1 MTNNI
6 LIVGKPNVGKS
17 SLFNALVKKSLAL
30 VNNTPRYTRDI
41 KKKQFVLSGQDI
53 TLIDS
58 PGLFE
63 PKDEIEEKIIKYT
76 TDQISKSDLILLVFN
91 AKEQLTTDDH
101 KLVSLIRRCEKK
113 RIIVLNKT
121 EGNYNS
127 DIINDIEKLG
137 FGLPILISSAH
148 MKSIDIL
155 EERILQNLKLKKNTK
170 EFSRDISER
179 LSIAIVGKTN
189 SGKST
194 LMNSLSGQDVSITGN
209 KPYLTRDA
217 VEVTIERKKLNFK
230 IIDTAGFSK
239 DLSGSK
245 KLNKDFIDQTK
256 KKIRLSQMILIVM
269 DIDDYFERL
278 HSRIIRL
285 VYDENR
291 CMLLVI
297 NKTDKYK
304 RISEESV
311 KKKIYDL
318 NPQINGLPIC
328 FVSAKKKVGISS
340 LFKLVI
346 SQSLIWKKRISTGK
360 LNTWMENIVK
370 KTPPPLHKGRSI
382 KFKYIT
388 QLNSAP
394 PKFNIYVNYTKAI
407 KPDYKRFLE
416 NNLRKNFNLNGLP
429 IKIIYKKSKN
439 PFSQK

>member
-6 LIVGKPNVGKS
+6 IIVGKPNVGKS
-17 SLFNALVKKSLAL
+17 SLFNALVKKNLAL
-30 VNNTPRYTRDI
+30 VDNTPRYTRDI
-41 KKKQFVLSGQDI
+41 KKKKFLLSDKEVI
-53 TLIDS
+53 LIDS

-63 PKDEIEEKIIKYT
+63 PKDKIEEKIIQYT

-91 AKEQLTTDDH
+91 AKEQLTNDDYR
-101 KLVSLIRRCEKK
+101 LISLIRRCEKK
-113 RIIVLNKT
+113 KIIVLNKT

-127 DIINDIEKLG
+127 DIIHDVEKLG

-155 EERILQNLKLKKNTK
+155 EEKILQNLRFKKNSK
-170 EFSRDISER
+170 ELSLDISEK

-194 LMNSLSGQDVSITGN
+194 LMNSISGQDVSITGN

-217 VEVTIERKKLNFK
+217 VEITIERKKLNFK

-245 KLNKDFIDQTK
+245 NLNKDFVDQTK

-285 VYDENR
+285 VYDEHR
-291 CMLLVI
+291 CMLIVV
-297 NKTDKYK
+297 NKIDKYK
-304 RISEESV
+304 KIYQESV
-311 KKKIYDL
+311 KKKLYDL

-328 FVSAKKKVGISS
+328 FISAKKKVGISS
-340 LFKLVI
+340 LFSVVF
-346 SQSLIWKKRISTGK
+346 SQNSVWRKRISTGK
-360 LNTWMENIVK
+360 LNTWMEKLVK

-388 QLNSAP
+388 QPNSAP
-394 PKFNIYVNYTKAI
+394 PKFNIYVNYTQAI
-407 KPDYKRFLE
+407 KSEYKRFIE
-416 NNLRKNFNLNGLP
+416 NNIRKNFDLNGLP

-439 PFSQK
+439 PFNQK

>member
-1 MTNNI
+1 MIIHQDIQGI
-6 LIVGKPNVGKS
+6 L
-17 SLFNALVKKSLAL
+17 
-30 VNNTPRYTRDI
+30 
-41 KKKQFVLSGQDI
+41 KKKKFLLSDKEVI
-53 TLIDS
+53 LIDS

-63 PKDEIEEKIIKYT
+63 PKDKIEEKIIQYT

-91 AKEQLTTDDH
+91 AKEQLTNDDH
-101 KLVSLIRRCEKK
+101 RLISLIRRCEKK
-113 RIIVLNKT
+113 KIIVLNKT

-127 DIINDIEKLG
+127 DIIRDVEKLG

-155 EERILQNLKLKKNTK
+155 EEKILQNLRFKKNSK
-170 EFSRDISER
+170 ELSLDISEK

-194 LMNSLSGQDVSITGN
+194 LMNSISGQDVSITGN

-217 VEVTIERKKLNFK
+217 VEITIERKKLNFK

-239 DLSGSK
+239 DISGSK
-245 KLNKDFIDQTK
+245 NLNKDFVDQTK

-291 CMLLVI
+291 CMLIVV
-297 NKTDKYK
+297 NKIDKYK
-304 RISEESV
+304 KIYQESV
-311 KKKIYDL
+311 KKKLYDL

-328 FVSAKKKVGISS
+328 FISAKKKVGISS
-340 LFKLVI
+340 LFSVVF
-346 SQSLIWKKRISTGK
+346 SQNSVWRKRISTGK
-360 LNTWMENIVK
+360 LNTWMEKLVK

-388 QLNSAP
+388 QPNSAP
-394 PKFNIYVNYTKAI
+394 PKFNIYANYTEAI
-407 KPDYKRFLE
+407 KSEYKRFLE
-416 NNLRKNFNLNGLP
+416 NNIRKNFNLNGLP

-439 PFSQK
+439 PFNQK

>member
-6 LIVGKPNVGKS
+6 IIVGKPNVGKS
-17 SLFNALVKKSLAL
+17 SLFNALVKKNLAL
-30 VNNTPRYTRDI
+30 VDNTPRYTRDI
-41 KKKQFVLSGQDI
+41 KKKNFVLFDQEV

-63 PKDEIEEKIIKYT
+63 PKDKIEEKIIRYT

-91 AKEQLTTDDH
+91 AKEELSNDDH
-101 KLVSLIRRCEKK
+101 RLVSLIRRCEKK
-113 RIIVLNKT
+113 KIIVLNKT
-121 EGNYNS
+121 EGNFNS
-127 DIINDIEKLG
+127 NIISDIEKFG

-155 EERILQNLKLKKNTK
+155 EEKILQNLELKKRIK
-170 EFSRDISER
+170 ESQSDISER
-179 LSIAIVGKTN
+179 VSIAIVGKTN

-194 LMNSLSGQDVSITGN
+194 LMNSISGQDVAITGN

-217 VEVTIERKKLNFK
+217 VEITIQRKKLNFK

-245 KLNKDFIDQTK
+245 KLNNHFIDQTK

-291 CMLLVI
+291 CMLIVI
-297 NKTDKYK
+297 NKIDKCKKIY
-304 RISEESV
+304 EEAV

-328 FVSAKKKVGISS
+328 FISAKKKLGITS
-340 LFKLVI
+340 LFKLAVD
-346 SQSLIWKKRISTGK
+346 QNLIWKKRISTGK
-360 LNTWMENIVK
+360 LNSWMGNIVK
-370 KTPPPLHKGRSI
+370 KNPPPLHKGRSI

-388 QLNSAP
+388 QTNSAP
-394 PKFNIYVNYTKAI
+394 PKFNIYANYTEAI

-416 NNLRKNFNLNGLP
+416 NNIRKNFNLNGLP

-439 PFSQK
+439 PFNQK

>member
-6 LIVGKPNVGKS
+6 IIVGKPNVGKS
-17 SLFNALVKKSLAL
+17 SLFNALVKKNLAL
-30 VNNTPRYTRDI
+30 VDNTPRYTRDI
-41 KKKQFVLSGQDI
+41 KKKKIVLSNHEV

-63 PKDEIEEKIIKYT
+63 PKDKIEKKIIEYT
-76 TDQISKSDLILLVFN
+76 TEQISKSDLILLVFN
-91 AKEQLTTDDH
+91 AKEELTNDDH
-101 KLVSLIRRCEKK
+101 RLVSLVRKCEKK
-113 RIIVLNKT
+113 KIIILNKT
-121 EGNYNS
+121 EGNYNCS
-127 DIINDIEKLG
+127 IISDIEKFG

-148 MKSIDIL
+148 MKSIDLL
-155 EERILQNLKLKKNTK
+155 EERILQNLKFNGKIKKLTP
-170 EFSRDISER
+170 DISER

-194 LMNSLSGQDVSITGN
+194 LMNSISGQDVSITGN

-217 VEVTIERKKLNFK
+217 VEIIIERKKLNFK

-239 DLSGSK
+239 DLSGTKRS
-245 KLNKDFIDQTK
+245 NKDFIDQTK
-256 KKIRLSQMILIVM
+256 KKIRLSQMVLIVM
-269 DIDDYFERL
+269 DIDDYYERL

-304 RISEESV
+304 NIHEESV

-318 NPQINGLPIC
+318 NPQISGLPVC
-328 FVSAKKKVGISS
+328 FISAQKKVGISS
-340 LFKLVI
+340 LFKL
-346 SQSLIWKKRISTGK
+346 LINQNLTWKKRISTGK
-360 LNTWMENIVK
+360 LNTWMGKIVK

-388 QLNSAP
+388 QSNSAP
-394 PKFNIYVNYTKAI
+394 PKFNIYVNYIEAI
-407 KPDYKRFLE
+407 KSDYKRFIE
-416 NNLRKNFNLNGLP
+416 NNIRKNFNLNGLP
-429 IKIIYKKSKN
+429 IKIIYRKSKN
-439 PFSQK
+439 PFNQR

>member
-17 SLFNALVKKSLAL
+17 SLFNALVKKNLAL

-41 KKKQFVLSGQDI
+41 KKKQFELSGHDI
-53 TLIDS
+53 TLIDT

-63 PKDEIEEKIIKYT
+63 PKDEIEEKIIQYT

-91 AKEQLTTDDH
+91 AKEQLTNDDH

-113 RIIVLNKT
+113 KIIVLNKT

-127 DIINDIEKLG
+127 DIIHDIEKLG

-194 LMNSLSGQDVSITGN
+194 LMNSISGQDVSITGN

-217 VEVTIERKKLNFK
+217 VEVTIETKKLNFK

-340 LFKLVI
+340 LFKQVI

-388 QLNSAP
+388 QSNSAP
-394 PKFNIYVNYTKAI
+394 PKFNIYVNYIKAI

-416 NNLRKNFNLNGLP
+416 NNVRKSFNLNGLP
-429 IKIIYKKSKN
+429 IKIVYKKSQN

>member
-6 LIVGKPNVGKS
+6 IIVGKPNVGKS
-17 SLFNALVKKSLAL
+17 SLFNALVKKNLAL

-41 KKKQFVLSGQDI
+41 KKKNFVLFDQEV

-63 PKDEIEEKIIKYT
+63 PKDKIEEKIIQYT
-76 TDQISKSDLILLVFN
+76 TDQIAKSDLILLVFN
-91 AKEQLTTDDH
+91 AKEELSNDDH
-101 KLVSLIRRCEKK
+101 RLVSLIRKCKK
-113 RIIVLNKT
+113 KKIIVLNKT

-127 DIINDIEKLG
+127 NIISDIEKFGL
-137 FGLPILISSAH
+137 GLPILISSAH
-148 MKSIDIL
+148 MQSIDLL
-155 EERILQNLKLKKNTK
+155 EEKILQSIKLKKNIK
-170 EFSRDISER
+170 GFSSDFSER

-194 LMNSLSGQDVSITGN
+194 LMNSISGQDVSITGN
-209 KPYLTRDA
+209 APYLTRDA
-217 VEVTIERKKLNFK
+217 VEITIERKKLNFK

-245 KLNKDFIDQTK
+245 QLNKDFIDQTK

-291 CMLLVI
+291 CMLIVI
-297 NKTDKYK
+297 NKIDKYK
-304 RISEESV
+304 KIYEESI

-318 NPQINGLPIC
+318 NPQIYGLPIC
-328 FVSAKKKVGISS
+328 FISAKKKEGISS
-340 LFKLVI
+340 LFKIVVNQNI
-346 SQSLIWKKRISTGK
+346 IWKKRISTGK
-360 LNTWMENIVK
+360 LNSWIGNLVK
-370 KTPPPLHKGRSI
+370 KTPPPLHKGRSV

-388 QLNSAP
+388 QTNSAP
-394 PKFNIYVNYTKAI
+394 PKFNVYVNYIEAI

-416 NNLRKNFNLNGLP
+416 NNIRKNFNLNGLP

-439 PFSQK
+439 PFNQK

>member
-1 MTNNI
+1 
-6 LIVGKPNVGKS
+6 
-17 SLFNALVKKSLAL
+17 
-30 VNNTPRYTRDI
+30 
-41 KKKQFVLSGQDI
+41 
-53 TLIDS
+53 
-58 PGLFE
+58 
-63 PKDEIEEKIIKYT
+63 
-76 TDQISKSDLILLVFN
+76 
-91 AKEQLTTDDH
+91 
-101 KLVSLIRRCEKK
+101 
-113 RIIVLNKT
+113 
-121 EGNYNS
+121 
-127 DIINDIEKLG
+127 
-137 FGLPILISSAH
+137 

-155 EERILQNLKLKKNTK
+155 EEKILQNLRFKKNSK
-170 EFSRDISER
+170 ELSSDISER

-194 LMNSLSGQDVSITGN
+194 LMNSISGQDVSVTGN

-217 VEVTIERKKLNFK
+217 VEITVEKKKLNFK

-245 KLNKDFIDQTK
+245 NLNKDFMDQTK

-291 CMLLVI
+291 CMLIVV

-304 RISEESV
+304 KIYEESV
-311 KKKIYDL
+311 KKKLYDL

-328 FVSAKKKVGISS
+328 FISAKKKVGISS
-340 LFKLVI
+340 LFKAVI
-346 SQSLIWKKRISTGK
+346 SQSLLWRKRISTGK
-360 LNTWMENIVK
+360 LNAWMEKLVK

-388 QLNSAP
+388 QPNSAP
-394 PKFNIYVNYTKAI
+394 PKFNIYVNYAEAI
-407 KPDYKRFLE
+407 KSEYKRFLE

-439 PFSQK
+439 PFNQK

>member
-6 LIVGKPNVGKS
+6 IIVGKPNVGKS
-17 SLFNALVKKSLAL
+17 SLFNALVKKNLAL
-30 VNNTPRYTRDI
+30 VDNTPRYTRDI
-41 KKKQFVLSGQDI
+41 KKKNFFLFDQEV

-63 PKDEIEEKIIKYT
+63 PKDKIEEKIIKYT
-76 TDQISKSDLILLVFN
+76 IDQISKSDLILLVFN
-91 AKEQLTTDDH
+91 AKEELSNDDYR
-101 KLVSLIRRCEKK
+101 LVSLIRKCEKK
-113 RIIVLNKT
+113 KMIILNKT
-121 EGNYNS
+121 EGNYNPE
-127 DIINDIEKLG
+127 IVRDIEKFG

-148 MKSIDIL
+148 MKSIHLL
-155 EERILQNLKLKKNTK
+155 EEKILQNLEYKKNMK
-170 EFSRDISER
+170 EFSTDISER

-194 LMNSLSGQDVSITGN
+194 LMNSISGQDVSITGS

-217 VEVTIERKKLNFK
+217 VEITIERKKLNFK

-245 KLNKDFIDQTK
+245 KLNKDFVDQTK

-304 RISEESV
+304 KIYEETV
-311 KKKIYDL
+311 KKKIYEL
-318 NPQINGLPIC
+318 NSQISGLPIC
-328 FVSAKKKVGISS
+328 FISAKKKVGISS
-340 LFKLVI
+340 LFREVMNQNLT
-346 SQSLIWKKRISTGK
+346 WRKRISTGK
-360 LNTWMENIVK
+360 LNSWMENLVK
-370 KTPPPLHKGRSI
+370 KNPPPLHKGRSI

-388 QLNSAP
+388 QTNSAP
-394 PKFNIYVNYTKAI
+394 PKFNIYVNYIVAI
-407 KPDYKRFLE
+407 KSDYKRFLE
-416 NNLRKNFNLNGLP
+416 NNIRKNFNLNGLP
-429 IKIIYKKSKN
+429 IKVIYKKSKN

>member
-1 MTNNI
+1 MNNNI
-6 LIVGKPNVGKS
+6 IIVGKPNVGKS
-17 SLFNALVKKSLAL
+17 SLFNALVKKNLAL

-41 KKKQFVLSGQDI
+41 KKKQYVLSDQEI

-91 AKEQLTTDDH
+91 AKEQLTNDDH
-101 KLVSLIRRCEKK
+101 KLVSLVRRCEKK
-113 RIIVLNKT
+113 KIVVLNKT
-121 EGNYNS
+121 EGNFDY
-127 DIINDIEKLG
+127 DIIRDIEKFG
-137 FGLPILISSAH
+137 FGPPILISSAH

-155 EERILQNLKLKKNTK
+155 EERILQNLNFKRNTK
-170 EFSRDISER
+170 EFFKDISER

-194 LMNSLSGQDVSITGN
+194 LMNSISGQDVSLTGN

-239 DLSGSK
+239 DLNGSK

-297 NKTDKYK
+297 NKIDKYK

-311 KKKIYDL
+311 KKK
-318 NPQINGLPIC
+318 
-328 FVSAKKKVGISS
+328 
-340 LFKLVI
+340 
-346 SQSLIWKKRISTGK
+346 
-360 LNTWMENIVK
+360 
-370 KTPPPLHKGRSI
+370 
-382 KFKYIT
+382 
-388 QLNSAP
+388 
-394 PKFNIYVNYTKAI
+394 
-407 KPDYKRFLE
+407 
-416 NNLRKNFNLNGLP
+416 NL
-429 IKIIYKKSKN
+429 
-439 PFSQK
+439 